1 MVNLE
6 QKRRI
11 LREILAEF
19 AIYPPANANIRDEPI
34 IDTDHDRYLLI
45 TVGWNGH
52 ERLHHCTLHLSI
64 IDNRIHIEAN
74 NTDRSI
80 ADALTQRGI
89 DPSEIVI
96 ALQPPDLQPL
106 AAAETAIEFA

>member
-1 MVNLE
+1 VANLE

-11 LREILAEF
+11 LREILTDF
-19 AIYPPANANIRDEPI
+19 AIYPPINADIRDEPI
-34 IDTDHDRYLLI
+34 IDTDRDRYLLI
-45 TVGWNGH
+45 TVGWNGN

-64 IDNRIHIEAN
+64 IQNRIHIEAN

-80 ADALTQRGI
+80 AEALTQRGI

-96 ALQPPDLQPL
+96 ALQPPDLQPRT
-106 AAAETAIEFA
+106 AAETAIEFA